1 MSYRFENNEIL
12 ADNNIAIGV
21 KFPFNGRRIF
31 NSTYTTLEQ
40 SSSNIKNLLLTG
52 RGERY
57 ELNEFGTL
65 LKYLLFEQQT
75 DKLKIAID
83 EEIRNSVSRWLPHIN
98 IESIDTIFD
107 SPNDTY
113 INVKITYRVSNIEAE
128 QSSTVSSKND
138 NTITIDS

>member
-12 ADNNIAIGV
+12 AENNIAIGV

-65 LKYLLFEQQT
+65 LKYLLFEQQN

-83 EEIRNSVSRWLPHIN
+83 EEIRNSVGRWLPYIN
-98 IESIDTIFD
+98 IETIDTIFD
-107 SPNDTY
+107 SPSDTY

-128 QSSTVSSKND
+128 QSLTISSKND

>member
-1 MSYRFENNEIL
+1 MAYRFENNEIL
-12 ADNNIAIGV
+12 EENNIAIGV

-83 EEIRNSVSRWLPHIN
+83 EEIRNSVSRWLPYIN
-98 IESIDTIFD
+98 IESIDTVFD

-128 QSSTVSSKND
+128 QSLTLSSKND